1 MLRVIGFHHLAGK
14 LFFLSPAQSCYYSV
28 NCAFFYLV
36 QFSFSHL
43 ERPTPSLLV
52 KPHCEFVYFYGCKK
66 KKKQEKKKKKSVSTD
81 KSDFFAFQSCC
92 WWWWQLPCN
101 KWVQINHL
109 WLYQRP
115 FYVCICMCLLKS
127 VCDSACV
134 CVFAYW
140 CLCVCVPPQYVATP
154 GIRWGC
160 LFLSAAL
167 CVCTGNH

>member
-66 KKKQEKKKKKSVSTD
+66 KKKTGKKEKEKHMRART
-81 KSDFFAFQSCC
+81 
-92 WWWWQLPCN
+92 N
-101 KWVQINHL
+101 QIS
-109 WLYQRP
+109 
-115 FYVCICMCLLKS
+115 LLS
-127 VCDSACV
+127 RV
-134 CVFAYW
+134 
-140 CLCVCVPPQYVATP
+140 VAGGDDNFP
-154 GIRWGC
+154 VINEFR
-160 LFLSAAL
+160 
-167 CVCTGNH
+167 